1 LFAARAGAALSAARL
16 YSGQAEITRMLMRD
30 LLPPRLHEV
39 HGVEFAGA
47 YRASGRGALV
57 GGDFYDVH
65 PSEDPSG
72 ETVVVLGDVCGMGLE
87 AAVLTGKIRNTL
99 AALLPLAGD
108 HLQVLSMLNRA
119 LLTGE
124 SNRFATLVLAS
135 VSRRGAEVRLRL
147 TSAGHPPPLIVR
159 NDGQVE
165 ESPTRGVLVGALP
178 DLRATTVE
186 TTLAPGETCLLYTD
200 GITEARG
207 GPLGPE
213 MFGERR
219 LSKALSNCAGLLG
232 EAIVER
238 IQMLATQWAGTGG
251 TDDMALVAIT
261 APRSAHLSA
270 VDGHTRGRY
279 TA

>member
-1 LFAARAGAALSAARL
+1 
-16 YSGQAEITRMLMRD
+16 
-30 LLPPRLHEV
+30 
-39 HGVEFAGA
+39 
-47 YRASGRGALV
+47 
-57 GGDFYDVH
+57 
-65 PSEDPSG
+65 
-72 ETVVVLGDVCGMGLE
+72 
-87 AAVLTGKIRNTL
+87 
-99 AALLPLAGD
+99 
-108 HLQVLSMLNRA
+108 
-119 LLTGE
+119 
-124 SNRFATLVLAS
+124 LVLAS